1 MRHASLLAI
10 AIALLFGAGR
20 ATAGR
25 ADDNAPYGNA
35 IVLDARTGARDA
47 RFPVLSGTGA
57 AVADGSGGF
66 YVAAAIADFPA
77 GAIRHVRADG
87 SVDPHLRV
95 VITGTVPAA
104 LARSGGT
111 LYLGG
116 TFSGV
121 GGLAR
126 RGMAAID
133 LRDGSVLPWAPA
145 FRTEPG
151 GARGAL
157 TLALAGGNVIAG
169 GVGNVTAYGG
179 RTGRK
184 RWSLDVDLAH
194 DRSVPA
200 LNGAVDSQVVVG
212 GGRLFVAG
220 AFDRIRAAPAGRW
233 IHIGA
238 RAAPAE
244 LDPRTGR
251 VLPWRAARSL
261 GDEIVSLAAYRNTL
275 FVAGHGSGY
284 RVSLKSGQ
292 VLGPIRGRP
301 TAVAASGGILYLGG
315 NLYDRL
321 NIPNRNNLAA
331 MDLGTGRVTAFAPR
345 LTKFQSPG
353 KIVVSGG
360 HVLAVGEFV
369 KSLG

>member
-1 MRHASLLAI
+1 MRLASFLAI
-10 AIALLFGAGR
+10 AIAVVCGAGR
-20 ATAGR
+20 ATAGS

-35 IVLDARTGARDA
+35 IVLDAKTGARDA

-87 SVDPHLRV
+87 SVDPNLRV

-121 GGLAR
+121 GGQHR

-157 TLALAGGNVIAG
+157 TLALVGGNVIAG
-169 GVGNVTAYGG
+169 GVGNVTAYDG

-194 DRSVPA
+194 DGSVPA
-200 LNGAVDSQVVVG
+200 LNGVVVSQVVVG
-212 GGRLFVAG
+212 GRLVVAG
-220 AFDRIRAAPAGRW
+220 AFDRIRAATVGRW
-233 IHIGA
+233 IRIGP
-238 RAAPAE
+238 RAVPAE

-261 GDEIVSLAAYRNTL
+261 GDEIVSVAAYGNTL

-284 RVSLKSGQ
+284 RVSLRSGR
-292 VLGPIRGRP
+292 VLGSVRGRP
-301 TAVAASGGILYLGG
+301 ISVAASGGILYLVG

-331 MDLGTGRVTAFAPR
+331 MDLRTGRVIAFAPR
-345 LTKFQSPG
+345 LTKFQSAG
-353 KIVVSGG
+353 KIVVSGR
-360 HVLAVGEFV
+360 HVLVMGEFV
-369 KSLG
+369 KSIG